1 MELYEQ
7 ARRRGRS
14 GPNHGHDHL
23 VHVVGGL
30 IGVGGLAFSMTVVHL
45 PATHRDDIAPW
56 WVVSAVVL
64 VGGLVVL
71 AALGPLARVPAAAVR
86 RVAGAWA
93 LAFLV
98 VTASVP
104 VLMPVGSVDPGD
116 QTTWLTGFVGAAL
129 TAAALAW
136 RPSVAVGYL
145 LLTCTLLGVARWW
158 DTGRDHELVAA
169 QDGVYAATAGL
180 ILVAVVWIMLRT
192 ARVVDAAAAADA
204 AQAAAEARTASRA
217 AERERLAAVVH
228 DGVLA
233 ALLAGSAGTVPPDA
247 VALEARRA
255 LDDLDELRQPAAATG
270 EITAEELVLRLHV
283 RAAVVGAGAELQADV
298 RPAEVPEAV
307 AVKLVAAAAEALRNS
322 VRHAGA
328 GARRTVTVSVRPGW
342 AEIRVH
348 DDGAGFD
355 PGAVPAARLG
365 VRGSIL
371 GRMSRLPGGYAE
383 VRSAP
388 GAGTEVVLGWRA

>member
-1 MELYEQ
+1 VELYEH
-7 ARRRGRS
+7 ARRRGRT

-45 PATHRDDIAPW
+45 PATHRGDIAPW
-56 WVVSAVVL
+56 WAVSAVVL
-64 VGGLVVL
+64 AGGLTVL
-71 AALGPLARVPAAAVR
+71 AALGPLSRVPATVVR
-86 RVAGAWA
+86 TTAGAWA
-93 LAFLV
+93 LAFLA

-104 VLMPVGSVDPGD
+104 VLMPVDFAHPGD

-136 RPSVAVGYL
+136 RPPVTVGYL

-158 DTGRDHELVAA
+158 DTGREHALVAA
-169 QDGVYAATAGL
+169 QDGVYAATSGL
-180 ILVAVVWIMLRT
+180 ILVSVVWIMLRT
-192 ARVVDAAAAADA
+192 ARLVDAAAAADA

-217 AERERLAAVVH
+217 AERARLAAVVH

-255 LDDLDELRQPAAATG
+255 LDDLDELRQPAAASG
-270 EITAEELVLRLHV
+270 QIEAQELVLRLQV
-283 RAAVVGAGAELQADV
+283 RAAVVGAGAALKGDV
-298 RPAEVPEAV
+298 RPAQVPEAV

-328 GARRTVTVSVRPGW
+328 GASRTVAVSVHPGW

-355 PGAVPAARLG
+355 PDAVPAARLG

-371 GRMSRLPGGYAE
+371 GRMSRLPGGYAR

-388 GAGTEVVLGWRA
+388 GAGTEVVVGWRA